1 MKYPILL
8 EKTSDFGSMGLGAL
22 RGFVGLTIQRD
33 RNAVPVLT
41 GTYDKDDELAS
52 EVKEGRIIVAS
63 MGPKD
68 EEDNQMF
75 RISNVGGDGLNS
87 FSVQAI
93 HVIGDLAY
101 NLIKEDISIANA
113 TPTEAFNA
121 IKSAL
126 ADPIPQLKFTTNIQR
141 VANLGWSFK
150 DGKAVT
156 NLLMGSDEQGNT
168 VTNTMQSLYQ
178 GEWKFNN
185 YQLTFTD
192 NKDPNR
198 DTGIVIK
205 YGRRLK
211 SLSQD
216 TNVDNTYNAI
226 LPYAFYNQDKEKNE
240 EEKDNKTST
249 PVQYIGTGSV
259 LTYDGPFKDHK
270 LSGTLQNGSYYHI
283 VKTVTNGTVN
293 NDTWYEI
300 DNNQWV
306 NQNFFAYDKSKK
318 YIVNPIEAKGTISL
332 SNTTED
338 MQGLIVDYRGV
349 GSVKY
354 TGDGKIPLWTSP
366 FSGGQE
372 SGKFLT
378 NGTDWE
384 VYKKAI
390 TYSGMVWYCLSNS
403 NDQWVPSNYFSLQKT
418 GDYATTP
425 TVGIL
430 TVLKNDIVAMSLPGI
445 GNQLEWVADIGSK
458 WKITQTAQDSKEN
471 TWYQISSYVWI
482 LANDSVSFE
491 NMGLITPGED
501 NVYTVDAHA
510 AGKVPI
516 YSTPTGLEETNQYLS
531 IGTQKEITAQAQN
544 QNHIWYEIGE
554 NQWVDSVFFNFS
566 GKSDV
571 PPGHADGKSAI
582 KIPSQQATIM
592 LPELILRSPFT
603 DGEEQLRI
611 KPVDF
616 SDYGLGNDVS
626 KLRMLA
632 STYMKQNRIGYP
644 TNSFTLEYQQI
655 CNEVDLYDLVR
666 IHYEKLDILDIAEVN
681 SVVWNVLSDEFTTI
695 TLGKLPIA
703 PEHIINTYVQAMVKT
718 ERKQSENKNNHLFDQ
733 LKKENADQSDSI
745 NKLSDKVETQDENLQ
760 KDLKRINNTI
770 RSNTQSM
777 ITMQNWISGQG
788 DGTVYGY
795 PNWQKPSEL
804 RATDPNGSY
813 IKLDNQGIT
822 NIDSSGKETYKFGK
836 SNDKIGVM
844 VDGLWLTKDDIAWI
858 HEQRNKGN

>member
-1 MKYPILL
+1 
-8 EKTSDFGSMGLGAL
+8 MGLGAL

>member
-1 MKYPILL
+1 
-8 EKTSDFGSMGLGAL
+8 MGLGAL

-87 FSVQAI
+87 FSIQAI

-501 NVYTVDAHA
+501 NVYTVDVHA
-510 AGKVPI
+510 TGKVPI

>member
-1 MKYPILL
+1 
-8 EKTSDFGSMGLGAL
+8 MGLGAL

-471 TWYQISSYVWI
+471 TWYQISSYIWI

-501 NVYTVDAHA
+501 NVYTVDVHA

-544 QNHIWYEIGE
+544 QNRIWYEIGE

-858 HEQRNKGN
+858 HEQRNK

>member
-501 NVYTVDAHA
+501 NVYTVDVHA

-858 HEQRNKGN
+858 HEQRNKGK